1 MSHSAVAEPRAPIA
15 ADAGRTPVR
24 PVSEAGRVV
33 SEDTYWREY
42 YFESDIHY
50 EWNRGRLEEK
60 PVSDYETY
68 LVYHWFMA
76 LLGHFLKARPIA
88 KLVALEMGFRLP
100 LPDGVVIRKPDFGV
114 VRNDNPQPLLP
125 HDHSYHG
132 VYDLCVEALSDRK
145 KRDITRDTVTKKAEY
160 AAGGV
165 PEYYILHY
173 AAEHQA
179 FLTRTEAGA
188 YAPIEAVDGV
198 IHSRVL
204 PGFRF
209 RLSDLAERRD
219 DEALR
224 DDPVYGDFVLP
235 RWREDRERAAAE
247 ARRAEAEAER
257 AEAEAERAD
266 AAAQRAEAEAAAR
279 AEAEER
285 AREAE
290 AALARLRA
298 RIEDQRNP

>member
-1 MSHSAVAEPRAPIA
+1 MSRSAIADPRPPTGPGPAPA
-15 ADAGRTPVR
+15 PLE
-24 PVSEAGRVV
+24 PVSEAGREV
-33 SEDTYWREY
+33 SEETYWRDY
-42 YFESDIHY
+42 YFQSDIHY

-60 PVSDYETY
+60 PVSDYESF

-76 LLGHFLKARPIA
+76 LLSHFLKARPIA

-100 LPDGVVIRKPDFGV
+100 LSDGVVIRKPDFGV
-114 VRNDNPQPLLP
+114 VCDDNPQPLLP

-145 KRDITRDTVTKKAEY
+145 KRDIERDTVTKKAEY

-165 PEYYILHY
+165 PEYYILHH
-173 AAEHQA
+173 APEHQA
-179 FLTRTEAGA
+179 FFTRTGAGV
-188 YAPIEAVDGV
+188 YAPIEPVDGV

-209 RLSDLAERRD
+209 RLSDLIERRD

-224 DDPVYGDFVLP
+224 DDPVYGEFVLS
-235 RWREDRERAAAE
+235 RWREDRERADTE
-247 ARRAEAEAER
+247 ARRADAEAER
-257 AEAEAERAD
+257 AEAEAIARVD
-266 AAAQRAEAEAAAR
+266 AEA
-279 AEAEER
+279 R

-298 RIEDQRNP
+298 RLEDRGQT

>member
-1 MSHSAVAEPRAPIA
+1 MSHSAVAEPRDPIA
-15 ADAGRTPVR
+15 ADAEQTPVR
-24 PVSEAGRVV
+24 PVSEAGRAV

-50 EWNRGRLEEK
+50 EWNRGVLEEK

-76 LLGHFLKARPIA
+76 LLSHFLKARPIA
-88 KLVALEMGFRLP
+88 RLVALEMGFRLP

-132 VYDLCVEALSDRK
+132 VYDLCVEALSDLE

-165 PEYYILHY
+165 PEYYILHH

-188 YAPIEAVDGV
+188 YRPIEPVDGV

-209 RLSDLAERRD
+209 RLSDLNDRRD

-224 DDPVYGDFVLP
+224 DDPVYGEFVLP

-247 ARRAEAEAER
+247 ARRAD
-257 AEAEAERAD
+257 AEAERAD
-266 AAAQRAEAEAAAR
+266 AAAAAGAEAEQ
-279 AEAEER
+279 R

-298 RIEDQRNP
+298 RIEEQRDP